1 VNLDAYLGKNL
12 PESSG
17 GKSYSGLSFL
27 NLFCEVREKVFGWRV
42 RNAGRKILAT
52 RPDILK
58 YEEKT
63 RTAVDRL
70 MDESP
75 LT

>member
-1 VNLDAYLGKNL
+1 VGLDCLD
-12 PESSG
+12 
-17 GKSYSGLSFL
+17 
-27 NLFCEVREKVFGWRV
+27 LFCKVKEKVFGWRV

-63 RTAVDRL
+63 YTAVDK
-70 MDESP
+70 P
-75 LT
+75 VVPI